1 MTAVMVEAMGLVE
14 GAILIFLARICD
26 VSLGTVR
33 IVLLARGRRLEASL
47 IGFFES
53 FLWIIVTA
61 QIIRHLSSPLY
72 YVAFAGGFACGNYV
86 GLILESKLALG
97 NVVIR
102 VITRQDPDILIK
114 TLRDEGFI
122 VTTVDA
128 EGRDGPVM
136 IIFAVVERKRIER
149 FLSIVHQCSPQS
161 FYTIEDVREAKR
173 ALPIP
178 KGGSSRLLDFLK
190 KVFWPK
196 RK

>member
-1 MTAVMVEAMGLVE
+1 MTAVMIEAMGLIE
-14 GAILIFLARICD
+14 GALLIFLARICD

-53 FLWIIVTA
+53 LLWIIVTA
-61 QIIRHLSSPLY
+61 QIIKHLASPIY

-86 GLILESKLALG
+86 GLVLEAKLALG

-102 VITRQDPDILIK
+102 VITRQEPETLIK
-114 TLRDEGFI
+114 ALRDEGFI

-128 EGRDGPVM
+128 QGREGPIV

-149 FLSIVHQCSPQS
+149 FLSIVYQYSPQS
-161 FYTIEDVREAKR
+161 FYTIEDVREAKKVV
-173 ALPIP
+173 PI
-178 KGGSSRLLDFLK
+178 SRYGDAKLLDFLRK
-190 KVFWPK
+190 LFGPK

>member
-1 MTAVMVEAMGLVE
+1 MTAVMIEEMGLVG
-14 GAILIFLARICD
+14 GATLIFLARICD

-53 FLWIIVTA
+53 LLWIIVTA
-61 QIIRHLSSPLY
+61 QIIKHLASPLY

-102 VITRQDPDILIK
+102 VLTRQSPDVLIK
-114 TLRDEGFI
+114 ALRDEGFVI
-122 VTTVDA
+122 TTVNA
-128 EGRDGPVM
+128 EGRDGPIM
-136 IIFAVVERKRIER
+136 IIFAVVERKRIEH

-178 KGGSSRLLDFLK
+178 KSGSARFLDFLNR
-190 KVFWPK
+190 VFWPK